1 MQHIKI
7 KEGYVYNIESYFGFR
22 VLLKKSGSRTPR
34 VEVEEMGPSLDLVM
48 RRTHLASDDLM
59 KAATKVPRVVK
70 VTFKFSINYLSTLE
84 IYYKRNEAKM
94 IVWKCQSRLI
104 LMECELKELTHC
116 FSCSQRK

>member
-1 MQHIKI
+1 MFTAL
-7 KEGYVYNIESYFGFR
+7 NSYFFR

-70 VTFKFSINYLSTLE
+70 VTFKFFINYSINHK
-84 IYYKRNEAKM
+84 I
-94 IVWKCQSRLI
+94 Q
-104 LMECELKELTHC
+104 
-116 FSCSQRK
+116 